1 MRASAV
7 EGLADADQ
15 TVLGALARDDD
26 SPRVRRA
33 ALARLLDVDIIGGLA
48 QRDPDTQVRADAGA
62 RLVALACAASDAD
75 RAALAGAAV
84 TDDRL
89 LAQIARTAP
98 VAAVALSALDR
109 LRETRGLA
117 TIARH
122 AEHADVRLRALER
135 LHEPAELSAVAA
147 NTDYKDVGL
156 AAVERLTDSATL
168 NDIADRAKNK
178 AVGKRARGIVREVE
192 VREAEARAAADA
204 RSRRQALLRDAVD
217 GVERLKDTSRG
228 RAELDWLA
236 TEWDQ
241 TGPADAE
248 ATGRFQGAVD
258 RVRAHFDRLDR
269 DAAAEAA
276 ALAAHA
282 EARRTRETLIDAAQ
296 SLDGPDTGARLDE
309 LRVRW
314 TALPPLDEPETTALT
329 RRFDAAAA
337 RLLERV
343 QARARAEAMQGEI
356 SQLIAEATS
365 IVDEGDLETGRPRFQ
380 DVQRRWK
387 TTVAHLALD
396 RAQDQAFH
404 AAEQRWKARED
415 AVRAEMARTA
425 EEQRARLADLAARA
439 DALAQRPDASIKELE
454 HVVREIRTA
463 LDHAPVLPGDQRD
476 AVPGRLKALLTTLL
490 PRLREQRETDDW
502 RRWANAGIQEELVKR
517 VESLRTVTDLFD
529 AGRQLKDLRRQWK
542 AVSAGPRDD
551 GDALWQR
558 FKVAADEIQARC
570 DEHFGR
576 VAAEQAENL
585 ARRQA
590 LCEQAEAL
598 AQSTDW
604 IATADTLKR
613 LQGDWVRI
621 GPAPREVAGELA
633 RRFRVACDTFFTRR
647 KTDLTE
653 RKHVWAA
660 NAQKKEA
667 LCARAEAIAESS
679 DWVAAFTE
687 IKQLQAEWKTAGP
700 VRKNRSEILWKRF
713 RTACDHFF
721 ERYGKRHEITQQHRV
736 SDRESLVQ
744 AMEALTATP
753 GSTQESDASVAAES
767 SALAPEDPSAE
778 GVPEPAIPED
788 RSAEGVTEPAIPASI
803 AADVEPSVS
812 AGPDPAA
819 LAPAAEAPAPPT
831 APPPAPAGLLDT
843 VEGLWRRWHDAPG
856 VAPEIFAPL
865 RARFDAALDRV
876 LTVFPEVFTGTR
888 FDSRRRHGASRS
900 AVPRGRSRGQG
911 GLARAGD
918 RRLLR
923 CRPRRAAEGVA
934 RGEHHRRAC
943 QRRCADPRRRRAR
956 AARAERVARP
966 RAAARR
972 GRPGARRAVPSGLS
986 PVLRRASGPASPAR
1000 RAARRTSRRA
1010 PAAAVAIARARA
1022 TFGRRAGAA
1031 ALLTRRTIAPR
1042 AA

>member
-1 MRASAV
+1 
-7 EGLADADQ
+7 
-15 TVLGALARDDD
+15 
-26 SPRVRRA
+26 
-33 ALARLLDVDIIGGLA
+33 
-48 QRDPDTQVRADAGA
+48 
-62 RLVALACAASDAD
+62 
-75 RAALAGAAV
+75 
-84 TDDRL
+84 
-89 LAQIARTAP
+89 
-98 VAAVALSALDR
+98 
-109 LRETRGLA
+109 
-117 TIARH
+117 
-122 AEHADVRLRALER
+122 
-135 LHEPAELSAVAA
+135 
-147 NTDYKDVGL
+147 
-156 AAVERLTDSATL
+156 
-168 NDIADRAKNK
+168 
-178 AVGKRARGIVREVE
+178 
-192 VREAEARAAADA
+192 
-204 RSRRQALLRDAVD
+204 
-217 GVERLKDTSRG
+217 
-228 RAELDWLA
+228 
-236 TEWDQ
+236 
-241 TGPADAE
+241 
-248 ATGRFQGAVD
+248 
-258 RVRAHFDRLDR
+258 
-269 DAAAEAA
+269 
-276 ALAAHA
+276 
-282 EARRTRETLIDAAQ
+282 
-296 SLDGPDTGARLDE
+296 
-309 LRVRW
+309 
-314 TALPPLDEPETTALT
+314 
-329 RRFDAAAA
+329 
-337 RLLERV
+337 
-343 QARARAEAMQGEI
+343 
-356 SQLIAEATS
+356 
-365 IVDEGDLETGRPRFQ
+365 
-380 DVQRRWK
+380 
-387 TTVAHLALD
+387 
-396 RAQDQAFH
+396 
-404 AAEQRWKARED
+404 
-415 AVRAEMARTA
+415 MARTA

-788 RSAEGVTEPAIPASI
+788 RSAEGVPEPAIPASI

-812 AGPDPAA
+812 PGPDPAA
-819 LAPAAEAPAPPT
+819 LAPAAEPPAPPT

-888 FDSRRRHGASRS
+888 FDRDAATARREALCREVE
-900 AVPRGRSRGQG
+900 AVGKEVSRGPATG
-911 GLARAGD
+911 G
-918 RRLLR
+918 
-923 CRPRRAAEGVA
+923 
-934 RGEHHRRAC
+934 
-943 QRRCADPRRRRAR
+943 
-956 AARAERVARP
+956 
-966 RAAARR
+966 
-972 GRPGARRAVPSGLS
+972 SS
-986 PVLRRASGPASPAR
+986 
-1000 RAARRTSRRA
+1000 
-1010 PAAAVAIARARA
+1010 
-1022 TFGRRAGAA
+1022 AA
-1031 ALLTRRTIAPR
+1031 ALAALLKESLAANTIGGRVSDDARIR
-1042 AA
+1042 AAGERVRRAQSAWRDLGPLPGEAGRVLDARFHRACRRFFDEHPDQRPQHGAPHGGPRGGRLQPQSRPHAPGPRSGGAQGPQRS